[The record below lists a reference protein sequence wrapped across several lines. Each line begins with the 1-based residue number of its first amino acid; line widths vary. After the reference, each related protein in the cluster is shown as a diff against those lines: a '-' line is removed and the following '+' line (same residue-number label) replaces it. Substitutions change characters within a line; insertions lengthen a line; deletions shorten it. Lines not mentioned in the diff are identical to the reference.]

1 MIPMIVITPDM
12 LIGMAVGFVTA
23 MVLFT
28 GRDTLGNFT
37 RQSPLGCLGGIIFI
51 VIGVVLLWVGGYLRI
66 GG

>member
-1 MIPMIVITPDM
+1 
-12 LIGMAVGFVTA
+12 MAVGFVTA

-51 VIGVVLLWVGGYLRI
+51 VIGIVLLWVGGYLRI